1 MKLDISTILS
11 KLDQN
16 DMRVY
21 SSIGNTHEARD
32 ELDKNISWMIPQ
44 WMTGSHDPSQQRNLV
59 ILFDELCNPG
69 WSVFYKHPELQAKL
83 LATMG
88 NGRTKHKFHRPSGG
102 KVSKYPDLINLLREH
117 YEDIRDDEVVLWC
130 HHNDI
135 EAVEDMMDQSGMS
148 LDSRKPIR
156 AQFKKVT
163 T

>member
-21 SSIGNTHEARD
+21 NSVGDTKAARN
-32 ELDKNISWMIPQ
+32 ELDKNVSWMIPQ
-44 WMTGSHDPSQQRNLV
+44 WMTGSYDAVQQRNLV

-69 WSVFYKHPELQAKL
+69 WSVFYKHPELQTKL
-83 LATMG
+83 LAAMG
-88 NGRTKHKFHRPSGG
+88 NGRTKHRFYRPSGG
-102 KVSKYPDLINLLREH
+102 KISKYPELIELLQSV

-135 EAVEDMMDQSGMS
+135 KDLDDMMDQVGMS

-156 AQFKKVT
+156 AQFIKAIT
-163 T
+163 